1 MIELQD
7 SAYPFH
13 DWNERT
19 TAECYAPNSV
29 ARVLDADGRILRLVN
44 NYSRISFDFGPTLLP
59 WIEHNAP
66 DVYQRVLDA
75 DRESQKF
82 FAGHGSAMAQVY
94 NHIIMPLANDDDR
107 RTQVDWGIRDFR
119 HRFGREP
126 EGIWLAETAVDIPTL
141 EVLAE
146 YGVRFTVLA
155 PHQAAR
161 VRKVGSEEWT
171 DVSGAKIDPSVP
183 YVQKLPSGRSLALFF
198 YDGPVSQAVAFE
210 KLLTRGESLAGRL
223 ISAFSDLREGDQL
236 VHIATDGESYG
247 HHHPH
252 GDMALA
258 YALEHLAATPEITL
272 TNYGEFLENHPPQW
286 EVEIFE
292 NSSWSCVHGVERWR
306 SQLRLQLG
314 PSGLA
319 SGTGAGPCELPS
331 IGSATVDAPCSSSM
345 PESCSRILGPLV
357 TNTSR
362 SFSTG
367 LPKQSTPG
375 SRDTRGERS
384 PAPSASQAIK
394 LLEMQR
400 HALLMYTSC
409 GWFFDEISG
418 LETVQILQYACED
431 DPACRGDVRR
441 RAWSPRFWNSCPSL
455 PAISLTFTR
464 PGAKSTRSS

>member
-29 ARVLDADGRILRLVN
+29 ARVLDASGRILRLVN

-59 WIEHNAP
+59 WIESNAP

-75 DRESQKF
+75 DRESQSS
-82 FAGHGSAMAQVY
+82 FAGHGSAIAQVY
-94 NHIIMPLANDDDR
+94 NHIILPLANDDDR

-126 EGIWLAETAVDIPTL
+126 EGMWLAETAADIPTL

-155 PHQAAR
+155 PNQAAR
-161 VRKVGSEEWT
+161 VRKVGSLEWT
-171 DVSGAKIDPSVP
+171 DVSGARIDPSVP

-247 HHHPH
+247 HHHAH

-258 YALEHLAATPEITL
+258 SALELLAATPEITL
-272 TNYGEFLENHPPQW
+272 TNYGQFLENHPPQS

-292 NSSWSCVHGVERWR
+292 NSSWSCAHGVERWR
-306 SQLRLQLG
+306 SNCGCNSGRAGWHQDWRSPFEP
-314 PSGLA
+314 PSML
-319 SGTGAGPCELPS
+319 
-331 IGSATVDAPCSSSM
+331 SATVDAPCTSSM
-345 PESCSRILGPLV
+345 QGSCSKILGPPA

-362 SFSTG
+362 SSSTG

-375 SRDTRGERS
+375 SRDTRDERS
-384 PAPSASQAIK
+384 PAPSA
-394 LLEMQR
+394 
-400 HALLMYTSC
+400 
-409 GWFFDEISG
+409 
-418 LETVQILQYACED
+418 
-431 DPACRGDVRR
+431 CR
-441 RAWSPRFWNSCPSL
+441 
-455 PAISLTFTR
+455 
-464 PGAKSTRSS
+464 RSSCSRCSAIHC